1 MENLW
6 NRKKKWR
13 RKKNSSPKM
22 EENLLKYYNDMREKE
37 LISRKKD
44 YFK

>member
-6 NRKKKWR
+6 NRKKKWW